1 MKKTI
6 SLSFLATI
14 VLLFTGCGQPVQTP
28 LYTWGNYVNSS
39 TDYGMRGH
47 EKEVA
52 EKHLAELEKIIIAS
66 ESNKQRV
73 APGIYAEYAQILFES
88 NEKVKAKE
96 YFLLEKKTYIESTQ
110 FIDRVLLKLYGEE
123 KWKSIFLY

>member
-1 MKKTI
+1 MKIII
-6 SLSFLATI
+6 SLSFLVTI
-14 VLLFTGCGQPVQTP
+14 VLLFTGCGQSVQAP

-39 TDYGMRGH
+39 ADYGMRGH
-47 EKEVA
+47 EKEVT
-52 EKHLAELEKIIIAS
+52 EKHLAELEKIIIES

-73 APGIYAEYAQILFES
+73 APGLYAEYAQILFES

-96 YFLLEKKTYIESTQ
+96 YFLLEKKTYVESTQ

-123 KWKSIFLY
+123 K